1 MKKVKSKLL
10 ISCLTTL
17 LMGTSLGNSQW
28 FLNPD
33 FEKKPK
39 FTTNVFNTVTATLQN
54 WNWSPIGNYINT
66 DTNSV
71 AYNNI
76 ALDAPAVTLQGTNSP
91 YYPAIQGNYSVLLQG
106 GSFAIPQSEAGAS
119 ISQTGEIPPGTQSIM
134 YWVKQTAFYA
144 NETFQMTFNGQ
155 PLTSIVTS
163 STANYSVYAAN
174 VSADAGQTGLLQFSV
189 PWQTAFMI
197 DNIQFSD
204 SPIPEPSDI
213 SLIAFGIVVF
223 GIYRW
228 WCGCIGNAGAN
239 KSISYISK

>member
-1 MKKVKSKLL
+1 MFFSF
-10 ISCLTTL
+10 LTTL
-17 LMGTSLGNSQW
+17 LIGTSSGNSQW
-28 FLNPD
+28 FLNTD

-39 FTTNVFNTVTATLQN
+39 FTTNVFTTVTATLQN
-54 WNWSPIGNYINT
+54 WNWTPIGNYINT

-91 YYPAIQGNYSVLLQG
+91 YDPAIQGNYSVLLQG

-119 ISQTGEIPPGTQSIM
+119 ISQTGEIPPGTESIM

-155 PLTSIVTS
+155 PLPSIVTS
-163 STANYSVYAAN
+163 STANYNVYAADI
-174 VSADAGQTGLLQFSV
+174 SADSGQTGLLQFSV

-204 SPIPEPSDI
+204 SPIPEPSDLA
-213 SLIAFGIVVF
+213 LIAFVVVVF

-228 WCGCIGNAGAN
+228 QHKI
-239 KSISYISK
+239 KSHSH